1 MLHRV
6 AERLARR
13 QKHMLD
19 YDPRTTWREEDESS
33 GAPVPFCTAHAC
45 LRAAIS
51 CMGPWPV
58 AHSLDRKQE
67 WKDHC

>member
-1 MLHRV
+1 
-6 AERLARR
+6 
-13 QKHMLD
+13 MLD

-67 WKDHC
+67 RKDHC